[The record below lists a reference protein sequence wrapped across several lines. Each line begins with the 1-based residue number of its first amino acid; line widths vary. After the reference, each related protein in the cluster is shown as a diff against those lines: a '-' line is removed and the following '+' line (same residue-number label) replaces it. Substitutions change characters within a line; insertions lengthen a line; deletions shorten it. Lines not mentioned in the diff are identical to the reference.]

1 MRLFRPVWN
10 NNYDVR
16 CKKCHEKVI
25 YQWRNC
31 PYCNSKQFVRIKY
44 FNDIDFSWPF
54 DFEWPRFFLTDR
66 CFNYSIFL
74 LWYLLLFYLWISKSF
89 YKIWDPV
96 AGAIGKVLTIIL
108 FIGGPILICWILVY
122 FADIIL
128 FYFLKPFVHI
138 FGEKVSIVSIAT
150 NSNYLLEF
158 RLSAIKRLT
167 DQVILANIAKNDV
180 GSVTRVE
187 AVNNLTDQSVL
198 ADIAKND
205 ENLNVRIAAEER
217 LTDFIGGGVSN
228 IDSSGELLRYSQ
240 VRLAA
245 AEKLDN

>member
-1 MRLFRPVWN
+1 MILWN
-10 NNYDVR
+10 NKYQAR
-16 CKKCHEKVI
+16 CKKCYKIVI

-31 PYCNSKQFVRIKY
+31 PYCNSKQFVRIQY
-44 FNDIDFSWPF
+44 FHEIDFSWPF

-74 LWYLLLFYLWISKSF
+74 LWYLLLFYLWISRSF

-122 FADIIL
+122 FANIIL

-138 FGEKVSIVSIAT
+138 FGKKVTITSIAM
-150 NSNYLLEF
+150 NSNYPFEF
-158 RLSAIKRLT
+158 RLSSIERLT
-167 DQVILANIAKNDV
+167 DQAILANIAKNDV
-180 GSVTRVE
+180 ASVIRCA
-187 AVNNLTDQSVL
+187 AVKNLTDQSVL

-205 ENLNVRIAAEER
+205 
-217 LTDFIGGGVSN
+217 TDC
-228 IDSSGELLRYSQ
+228 D

-245 AEKLDN
+245 ANKLINRTIFDDARMANVERLNVENF